1 MTRRGLRYHWYVA
14 KVSLPIPPQPYDV
27 QIEAGLL
34 GRAGA
39 VLREILPA
47 GARCFVITVPTV
59 RKAWGDPLMNSLA
72 ASDLQA
78 QILEMPEG
86 ESHKTL
92 STVEQLARKLVTLGA
107 DRHSVILAF
116 GGGVV
121 GDLAGFLAS
130 IYMRGI
136 DYVQIP
142 TTLLAQVDASVGG
155 KTGVNLRDGKNLIGR
170 FQQPRAVLT
179 DPSVLTTLP
188 EREFRS
194 GLYESLK
201 CGVISNADIFTRLEE
216 GRDPIL
222 QRDIPALEWLITESV
237 KCKASIVTADEKEG
251 DLRRLLNFGHTI
263 GHALEAETGYK
274 HFLHGEAVAWGMVAS
289 AMIAAAMQKTDSETA
304 RRIISTV
311 LALATLP
318 RVEPRGKRV
327 FRRLKSDKK
336 TTNGVVHY
344 VLPTRIGAA
353 EIVSEVP
360 DSAVV
365 QAIEELR
372 YLSRA

>member
-1 MTRRGLRYHWYVA
+1 
-14 KVSLPIPPQPYDV
+14 
-27 QIEAGLL
+27 
-34 GRAGA
+34 
-39 VLREILPA
+39 
-47 GARCFVITVPTV
+47 
-59 RKAWGDPLMNSLA
+59 
-72 ASDLQA
+72 
-78 QILEMPEG
+78 
-86 ESHKTL
+86 
-92 STVEQLARKLVTLGA
+92 
-107 DRHSVILAF
+107 
-116 GGGVV
+116 
-121 GDLAGFLAS
+121 
-130 IYMRGI
+130 
-136 DYVQIP
+136 VQIP

-170 FQQPRAVLT
+170 FHQPRAVLT
-179 DPSVLTTLP
+179 DPNVLTTLP

-201 CGVISNADIFTRLEE
+201 CGVISSPEIFTRLEE
-216 GRDPIL
+216 SRDPIL

-237 KCKASIVTADEKEG
+237 KCKAGIVTVDEKEG
-251 DLRRLLNFGHTI
+251 DLRRVLNFGHTI

-289 AMIAAAMQKTDSETA
+289 AMIAAAMQKTDSDTA

-327 FRRLKSDKK
+327 FRRLKTDKK

-360 DSAVV
+360 DGAVV

>member
-1 MTRRGLRYHWYVA
+1 MRRRGLRYHWYVA
-14 KVSLPIPPQPYDV
+14 KVSVPIPPQPYEV
-27 QIEAGLL
+27 HIEAGLL
-34 GRAGA
+34 GRAGS
-39 VLREILPA
+39 VLREVLPQ
-47 GARCFVITVPTV
+47 GARCFVLTVPTV
-59 RKAWGDPLMNSLA
+59 RKAWAEPLMASLA
-72 ASDLQA
+72 ASGLEA
-78 QILEMPEG
+78 QIIEMPEG
-86 ESHKTL
+86 EAHKTFF
-92 STVEQLARKLVTLGA
+92 TVERLARKLLSLGA
-107 DRHSVILAF
+107 DRHSVVLAL
-116 GGGVV
+116 GGGMV
-121 GDLAGFLAS
+121 GDVAGFLAS

-170 FQQPRAVLT
+170 FHQPRAVLT
-179 DPSVLTTLP
+179 DPSVLSTLP
-188 EREFRS
+188 EREFRA

-201 CGVISNADIFTRLEE
+201 CGVIGSPEIFTRLEE
-216 GRDPIL
+216 SRDPIL

-237 KCKASIVTADEKEG
+237 KCKAAIVTVDEKEG
-251 DLRRLLNFGHTI
+251 DLRRVLNFGHTI

-289 AMIAAAMQKTDSETA
+289 SMIAAAMQKTDSDTA
-304 RRIISTV
+304 RRIISAV

-318 RVEPRGKRV
+318 RVESRGKRV
-327 FRRLKSDKK
+327 FRRLKTDKK

-360 DSAVV
+360 DGAVV